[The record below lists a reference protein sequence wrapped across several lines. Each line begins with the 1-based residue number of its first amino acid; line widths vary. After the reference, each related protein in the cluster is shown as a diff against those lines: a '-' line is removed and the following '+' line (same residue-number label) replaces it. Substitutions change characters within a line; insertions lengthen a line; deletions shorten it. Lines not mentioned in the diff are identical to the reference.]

1 MSAWTWTFV
10 KATALP
16 TDEVRTFCEHSINYL
31 KNIWYYKGK
40 DNFEKT
46 LSTWFEFVGKSRAY
60 YADKY
65 KLPIERITDGFLKS
79 ILIERI
85 NTVTSFIGDLNGV
98 KNGND
103 INECLKKYVHSLM
116 PITCRLVDDDVWIQV
131 GEIFRLQ
138 EYSEM
143 TISDGIKTIEELIAY
158 LKEPSRQE
166 LLSWFDDEGNNYN
179 GMSEELEKRIREYYG
194 KYGDGNF
201 SVSFG

>member
-16 TDEVRTFCEHSINYL
+16 TDEVNTFCEYSIERL

-46 LSTWFEFVGKSRAY
+46 LSKWIETVGKSRAS
-60 YADKY
+60 YADVY
-65 KLPIERITDGFLKS
+65 KLPLESITDEFLKRK
-79 ILIERI
+79 LIERI
-85 NTVTSFIGDLNGV
+85 NTVNSFIVDLSGV
-98 KNGND
+98 KNGKD
-103 INECLKKYVHSLM
+103 LNECLKKYVHFLM
-116 PITCRLVDDDVWIQV
+116 PIMSRLVNNDAWIKV

-138 EYSEM
+138 EYSEI
-143 TISDGIKTIEELIAY
+143 TVEDGIKTIDGLIAY
-158 LKEPSRQE
+158 LKEPSRQK
-166 LLSWFDDEGNNYN
+166 LLYWLDDDEKEYQ

>member
-16 TDEVRTFCEHSINYL
+16 TDEVRTFCEHSIEIL
-31 KNIWYYKGK
+31 KNVWYYKGK
-40 DNFEKT
+40 GSFEKI
-46 LSTWFEFVGKSRAY
+46 LSKWIETVGKSRAY
-60 YADKY
+60 YADIY
-65 KLPIERITDGFLKS
+65 KLPLESITDEFLKS
-79 ILIERI
+79 ILIKRI
-85 NTVTSFIGDLNGV
+85 NTVTSFIGDLRGV

-103 INECLKKYVHSLM
+103 ANECLKKYAHSLM
-116 PITCRLVDDDVWIQV
+116 PITCRLVDDDVWIEV
-131 GEIFRLQ
+131 REVFRLQ

-143 TISDGIKTIEELIAY
+143 TVESGIKTIGELITY
-158 LKEPSRQE
+158 LKEPSRQK
-166 LLSWFDDEGNNYN
+166 LISWFDDEEKEHQ

>member
-16 TDEVRTFCEHSINYL
+16 TDEVRTFCENSINHL

-46 LSTWFEFVGKSRAY
+46 LSKWIETVGKSRAS
-60 YADKY
+60 YADVY
-65 KLPIERITDGFLKS
+65 KRPLESITDEFLKS
-79 ILIERI
+79 ILVKRI
-85 NTVTSFIGDLNGV
+85 NTVTSFIGDLEGA
-98 KNGND
+98 KNGKD
-103 INECLKKYVHSLM
+103 LNECLKKYTHSLI
-116 PITCRLVDDDVWIQV
+116 PITCRLVDDDAWIAV
-131 GEIFRLQ
+131 REIFRLQ

-143 TISDGIKTIEELIAY
+143 TVESGIKTIDELITY
-158 LKEPSRQE
+158 LKEPSRQKW
-166 LLSWFDDEGNNYN
+166 LSWVDEEEKEHQ

>member
-1 MSAWTWTFV
+1 MSAWTWTYV
-10 KATALP
+10 KADKLP
-16 TDEVRTFCEHSINYL
+16 TDVVNTFCEHSIKGL

-40 DNFEKT
+40 DDFEKI
-46 LSTWFEFVGKSRAY
+46 LSKWIENVGNSRPY
-60 YADKY
+60 YAERY
-65 KLPIERITDGFLKS
+65 KLPLESITDEFLKS

-85 NTVTSFIGDLNGV
+85 NTVSSFIKNLECV
-98 KNGND
+98 KNGKD
-103 INECLKKYVHSLM
+103 LNECLKKYTHTLM
-116 PITCRLVDDDVWIQV
+116 PITWRLIDDNVWIKV

-138 EYSEM
+138 EYSAM
-143 TISDGIKTIEELIAY
+143 TVENGIKTIDELIAY

-166 LLSWFDDEGNNYN
+166 LLSWFDEEGNDYN